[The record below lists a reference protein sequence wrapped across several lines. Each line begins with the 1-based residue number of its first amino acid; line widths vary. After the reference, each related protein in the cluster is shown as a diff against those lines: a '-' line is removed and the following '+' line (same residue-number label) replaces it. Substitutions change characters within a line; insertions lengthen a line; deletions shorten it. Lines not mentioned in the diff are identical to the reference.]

1 MVRFQKMHKLE
12 LLFQKNIDQKGYIG
26 GVVHP
31 HDF

>member
-1 MVRFQKMHKLE
+1 MVRFQEMHKLE

-26 GVVHP
+26 VVHP